1 MAGRP
6 CGNAPLSIWCG
17 PFFSPLLFY
26 LGLLIRSHHG
36 RTMMMMMKTT
46 LNGIVDQ
53 FFPVSQLSN
62 HLYVRMTLIN
72 ASIFTRISGSFLTL
86 LFSHF
91 SCLFFSLFFLSYF
104 VLVNSLYF
112 FPFLL
117 SSLINIYISFLDL
130 CNLLLVHRCAVE
142 KKKAFKNR
150 KKFVMMMI
158 RKKKAR
164 NRRDL
169 TGCGRPGKM
178 QAHQ

>member
-1 MAGRP
+1 
-6 CGNAPLSIWCG
+6 
-17 PFFSPLLFY
+17 
-26 LGLLIRSHHG
+26 
-36 RTMMMMMKTT
+36 MMMMKTT

-142 KKKAFKNR
+142 KKKHLKTEKN
-150 KKFVMMMI
+150 
-158 RKKKAR
+158 
-164 NRRDL
+164 L
-169 TGCGRPGKM
+169 
-178 QAHQ
+178 